1 MSDDIV
7 NRLRREAGT
16 LATMYSAADEIER
29 LRRLNSE
36 LTATHNKMVVWD
48 ARQAD
53 EIERLRA
60 ECVTIPEGYAVVPV
74 EPTEAMVSAWS
85 IAFPNDPKDNGTWS
99 DDQCARADWSA
110 MLSASRKRST

>member
-1 MSDDIV
+1 MSDD
-7 NRLRREAGT
+7 L
-16 LATMYSAADEIER
+16 IER
-29 LRRLNSE
+29 LARAIRVALAANQGVEADVNSPMTPNE
-36 LTATHNKMVVWD
+36 KRAYLPV
-48 ARQAD
+48 ARAALA
-53 EIERLRA
+53 EIEA
-60 ECVTIPEGYAVVPV
+60 AGYAVVPV